1 MPDLIAPLTFPQ
13 EWNRS
18 HGREE
23 PWQRLEAAWDHLAV
37 ECAFAGVEGCC
48 LDTAALIE
56 SGAGGRRVARE
67 PAPKAYVVMAQVSA

>member
-1 MPDLIAPLTFPQ
+1 MNAPLTFPQ

-18 HGREE
+18 HGQEE

-37 ECAFAGVEGCC
+37 ECAAAKVEGCQ

-56 SGAGGRRVARE
+56 SGAGGRRAARE
-67 PAPKAYVVMAQVSA
+67 ACPARYVVMMPVAS

>member
-1 MPDLIAPLTFPQ
+1 MNAPLTFPQ

-37 ECAFAGVEGCC
+37 ECMTAGVPG
-48 LDTAALIE
+48 LQLVTAALIE

>member
-1 MPDLIAPLTFPQ
+1 MIAPLAFPQ

-37 ECAFAGVEGCC
+37 ECAAASVPGLQLV
-48 LDTAALIE
+48 TAALIE